1 MAFSR
6 RVHAAKALSSVPQR
20 RVDAAAKRC
29 FVGSHYSPSR
39 YEMAKNRS
47 SGTKPRPSSASPDQ
61 SDKRSAESSS
71 GGNHLPSPA
80 AIRELIESV
89 AIAFVLAFLFRTFE
103 AEAFVIPTGSMA
115 TTLMGRHKDVVC
127 KKCGYSYRVSASE
140 EVNSDGSPRVVGP
153 DKRIRPP
160 EEYQIVS
167 GTCPMCGYTQSL
179 DKETSF
185 NGDRILV
192 SKLAY
197 EIGEPQRWDVIVF
210 KYPGDPPEVPAEE
223 RTDSRINFIKRLVG
237 LPGDTVKIQNGDV
250 WIKSGKDKKELGDKA
265 EFVIARR
272 PPRKLLAM
280 LQPVFDN
287 DYMPRIAKDGWPA
300 RWFSDAEAAA
310 GDWHSDDLASFSIDG
325 SANTE
330 KWLRYHHLV
339 PSSQRQWEEAAVGI
353 KPNPIQQLIT
363 DFAAYDT
370 GRMRFDSGGPEP
382 SFNRPGTGTHWVGDL
397 AVGCVAETQSPK
409 GTLDLELIKGGR
421 QFRCRFDLSTGQA
434 TLSISGKDDWKR
446 TASTSVR
453 GQGEH
458 KILFANCDEELR
470 LWIDGSLVSFD
481 QPTTYPDLGNT
492 KPKAADL
499 EPVGVASAGAAV
511 RVSHLRILRN
521 IYYIADR
528 WQSMGHDAWYPIG
541 QAHPSEEMP
550 PAQDT
555 RYVAFELKPD
565 QFFVLGDNSP
575 MSKDARLWSRDYWWV
590 PRQLLIGKA
599 LFIYWPHSWDR
610 LPYFNSIPCPYFPN
624 FSRMGLVR

>member
-1 MAFSR
+1 
-6 RVHAAKALSSVPQR
+6 
-20 RVDAAAKRC
+20 
-29 FVGSHYSPSR
+29 
-39 YEMAKNRS
+39 MAKNRS
-47 SGTKPRPSSASPDQ
+47 PGAKPRPSSASPGQ
-61 SDKRSAESSS
+61 SDKRTAESSS

-115 TTLMGRHKDVVC
+115 TTLMGRHKDVIC
-127 KKCGYSYRVSASE
+127 PKCHYAYRISASE
-140 EVNSDGSPRVVGP
+140 EVTPDGTLRDPRYYKV
-153 DKRIRPP
+153 R
-160 EEYQIVS
+160 S
-167 GTCPMCGYTQSL
+167 GTCPMCGYTETF
-179 DKETSF
+179 DEETSF

-210 KYPGDPPEVPAEE
+210 KYPGDPPEVRAEE

-237 LPGDTVKIQNGDV
+237 LPGDTVRIQNGDV

-287 DYMPRIAKDGWPA
+287 DYMPRIAKHGWPA
-300 RWFSDAEAAA
+300 RWSSDAEGAA

-325 SANTE
+325 SAQTE
-330 KWLRYHHLV
+330 KWLRYHHRV
-339 PSSQRQWEEAAVGI
+339 PSNPRQWEDAAVGK
-353 KPNPIQQLIT
+353 KPNPPKQLIT
-363 DFAAYDT
+363 DFTAYDT
-370 GRMRFDSGGPEP
+370 GKTQIDFDRSEVGPNP
-382 SFNRPGTGTHWVGDL
+382 HGIGSHWVGDL
-397 AVGCVAETQSPK
+397 AVECVAETQSPN
-409 GTLDLELIKGGR
+409 GALVFELIKGGR
-421 QFRCRFDLSTGQA
+421 QFRCCFDLSTGQA
-434 TLSISGKDDWKR
+434 TLSIGGNDDWKR

-458 KILFANCDEELR
+458 KILLANCDEELR
-470 LWIDGSLVSFD
+470 LWVDGNLVSFD
-481 QPTTYPDLGNT
+481 GPTAYSDLRLGNT
-492 KPKAADL
+492 SPQDADL
-499 EPVGVASAGAAV
+499 APVGVASAGAAV
-511 RVSHLRILRN
+511 RISHLRVLRD

-528 WQSMGHDAWYPIG
+528 WPGGQGRDVFYRGDAKPGHGTDPSPGAPNVDFPLDA
-541 QAHPSEEMP
+541 
-550 PAQDT
+550 
-555 RYVAFELKPD
+555 D